1 MLLVLT
7 STNVVLKLRFS
18 LQVNGQ
24 NVVGL
29 NDKEVSEIIDS
40 AGNVVTVTVVPSYV
54 YRHMMKNMSSSL
66 IKKMMDHS
74 VPDM

>member
-1 MLLVLT
+1 
-7 STNVVLKLRFS
+7 
-18 LQVNGQ
+18 VNGQ